1 MIADVLTGVDAV
13 ECKLQPTAFDRRRLQ
28 RLLSA
33 VRSLET
39 PAKRQPRTRR
49 EYPSDSRILGRLA
62 EAEHRIVKVSGNHGA
77 TRPPAANCDGSGG
90 PPLGTNAVFGAPAL
104 IHLPPIQ
111 RGSGLGVLVIASCIC
126 PAVLTR

>member
-1 MIADVLTGVDAV
+1 
-13 ECKLQPTAFDRRRLQ
+13 
-28 RLLSA
+28 
-33 VRSLET
+33 
-39 PAKRQPRTRR
+39 
-49 EYPSDSRILGRLA
+49 LA

-90 PPLGTNAVFGAPAL
+90 PPLGTNAVFGARAL